1 MRPLIILVGLII
13 AVLVAATGIQ
23 RLFRLGMQQGYSPEQ
38 PIAFSHKLH
47 AGDNQVPCLYCH
59 YGARSSRHAGIPS
72 SSVCMNC
79 HGLLEKQTIEIERFK
94 EAAQLDKPVVAWTKV
109 HNLPDF
115 VYFNHSRHILPK
127 PGCKSVLDEKLE
139 KPDCQIQCVA
149 CHGPVETMARVG
161 QVTEL
166 TMGFCLTC
174 HREHA
179 GVPANTL
186 ERAAKRFSEV
196 PKPATG
202 LDCAS
207 CHY

>member
-1 MRPLIILVGLII
+1 MRPLIILVGLVI
-13 AVLVAATGIQ
+13 AVVLVATGVK
-23 RLFRLGMQQGYSPEQ
+23 RLFRMGMQQGYAPAQ

-47 AGDNQVPCLYCH
+47 AGDNKIPCLYCH

-79 HGLLEKQTIEIERFK
+79 HGLLEKQTVEIEQFK
-94 EAAQLDKPVVAWTKV
+94 EAAQLERPLVAWTKV

-115 VYFNHSRHILPK
+115 VYFNHSRH
-127 PGCKSVLDEKLE
+127 VLTRT
-139 KPDCQIQCVA
+139 PDFPAGVPCQT
-149 CHGPVETMARVG
+149 CHGPVETMARIE

-166 TMGFCLTC
+166 TMGWCLTC

-179 GVPANTL
+179 GIPTNTL
-186 ERAAKRFSEV
+186 ERAAKRFSER
-196 PKPATG
+196 PKPVTG
-202 LDCAS
+202 TDCAS